1 MISGVDGKLE
11 RLRPVSVLI
20 PTYGAADKLLLCLKS
35 LAKHAPADCRV
46 HVLDDATP
54 DDSVRKACEAV
65 QSHFPQLSYH
75 RSEVNRGFVASCNW
89 GFRHLREAGADL
101 LLLNSDTEVT
111 PGFLQEM
118 QAVLYLHERHAVVTP
133 RSNNATIFSVPWA
146 GGVLPPAES
155 YEVWQ
160 RIHPLLSR
168 YQVMPTCVGFC
179 MLIRHEVLERFGL
192 FDESYGPGYNEEND
206 FVCRINRY
214 GYSAVAANWAY
225 VFHYEGSSFGTR
237 KKRLEADNRKL
248 LLSRYPEYE
257 RKVADYARFNV
268 DPVEIFAPLYL
279 PHRPRILFDLFHLP
293 ALHSGTSEF
302 ALNLLREIGR
312 LMEDDYDLY
321 VGIGQAREFFAYE
334 LTGYRIYDDQPNAQM
349 TFDLVF
355 KPCQIFTWDEFRRM
369 ARSAPRVAYAL
380 QDIIGIRCDYLG
392 AASRRILFRKTADLS
407 DCVFTISEF
416 SRSDF
421 AAFFGSAVPMR
432 VVHHGTNFGTTPGE
446 FRTGEYILVMGN
458 DYVHKGVADAVS
470 HLNGKWPV
478 VVMGGKPQ
486 TETQPENVR
495 WLSSGG
501 LSRQHMRELLVNAR
515 MMVYPS
521 HYEGFGLPVVD
532 ALALGK
538 PVVVLDNEVS
548 RELAEITGDRN
559 LHRIESLSQLK
570 DSVLRVFE
578 HETRA
583 PETPLR
589 TWRDVAEEYVAAFRE
604 ILARDVDVAKLRA
617 RWDTLRTL
625 ESVCP
630 SDALQR
636 GSGPSSARARHGLGR
651 TLDRVAV
658 LRRALRS
665 VWNGTSGHRL
675 APWRSPYLRE
685 KVETYT
691 GVRMPSTGFLEFS
704 GFMWRQRAE
713 LLRVLKSK
721 GKRER

>member
-1 MISGVDGKLE
+1 VISGAGDRLEKL
-11 RLRPVSVLI
+11 RLVSVLI
-20 PTYGAADKLLLCLKS
+20 PAYGAADKLLVCLKS
-35 LAKHAPADCRV
+35 LAEHAPANCWV
-46 HVLDDATP
+46 HVLDDATS
-54 DDSVRKACEAV
+54 DDSVRKTCEAV
-65 QSHFPQLSYH
+65 QPHFPQLSYH

-111 PGFLQEM
+111 AGFLEEM

-146 GGVLPPAES
+146 GGMLPPVES

-179 MLIRHEVLERFGL
+179 MLIKHEILERLGL
-192 FDESYGPGYNEEND
+192 FDESYGFGYNEEND

-237 KKRLEADNRKL
+237 KKKLEADNRKL

-257 RKVADYARFNV
+257 RKVADYVRFNV
-268 DPVEIFAPLYL
+268 DPVETFASLYL

-302 ALNLLREIGR
+302 ALNLLREVGR
-312 LMEDDYDLY
+312 LVEDDYDLY
-321 VGIGQAREFFAYE
+321 VGINQAREFFAHE

-349 TFDLVF
+349 TFDFVF

-369 ARSAPRVAYAL
+369 ARLAPRVAYAL
-380 QDIIGIRCDYLG
+380 LDIIAVRCDYLG
-392 AASRRILFRKTADLS
+392 AAGRQVLFRKTAELS
-407 DCVFTISEF
+407 DCVFAISEF
-416 SRSDF
+416 SYSDF
-421 AAFFGSAVPMR
+421 AAYYNSEIRMNVI
-432 VVHHGTNFGTTPGE
+432 HLGTNLGRTTGE
-446 FRTGEYILVMGN
+446 FRTGGYILVMGN

-478 VVMGGKPQ
+478 VVMGGKPHSEKQ
-486 TETQPENVR
+486 SENIR
-495 WLSSGG
+495 WLGSGD
-501 LSRQHMRELLVNAR
+501 LSRQDMRELLVNAR

-538 PVVVLDNEVS
+538 PVVVLDSEVT
-548 RELAEITGDRN
+548 RELAEITRDRN
-559 LHRIESLSQLK
+559 LHRIESLSQLQ
-570 DSVLRVFE
+570 DSVLQVFE
-578 HETRA
+578 HETTA
-583 PETPLR
+583 PEVSPR
-589 TWRDVAEEYVAAFRE
+589 TWRAVAEEYVAAFRE

-630 SDALQR
+630 SDVLQR
-636 GSGPSSARARHGLGR
+636 NSEPSSIRERH
-651 TLDRVAV
+651 V
-658 LRRALRS
+658 LRGVRRVLRS
-665 VWNGTSGHRL
+665 LWNGTSGHRL

-685 KVETYT
+685 RIETHT
-691 GVRMPSTGFLEFS
+691 GARMHSTGLLEFS
-704 GFMWRQRAE
+704 GVMWRGRAE

-721 GKRER
+721 GRTER

>member
-1 MISGVDGKLE
+1 M
-11 RLRPVSVLI
+11 
-20 PTYGAADKLLLCLKS
+20 
-35 LAKHAPADCRV
+35 

-54 DDSVRKACEAV
+54 DDSIRNTCEAV
-65 QSHFPQLSYH
+65 HSHLPQLSYH

-101 LLLNSDTEVT
+101 LMLNSDTEVT
-111 PGFLQEM
+111 AGFLQEM

-146 GGVLPPAES
+146 GGMLPPAES

-160 RIHPLLSR
+160 RIHSVLSR
-168 YQVMPTCVGFC
+168 FQVMPTCVGFC
-179 MLIRHEVLERFGL
+179 MLVKHEILERFGL
-192 FDESYGPGYNEEND
+192 FDECYGFGYNEEND

-225 VFHYEGSSFGTR
+225 VFHYEGSSFGPR
-237 KKRLEADNRKL
+237 KKKLEADNRKL

-257 RKVADYARFNV
+257 RKVADYIRFNV
-268 DPVEIFAPLYL
+268 NPVETFASLYL
-279 PHRPRILFDLFHLP
+279 PHRRRILFDLFHLP

-312 LMEDDYDLY
+312 LLEDDYDLY
-321 VGIGQAREFFAYE
+321 VGISRAKEFFAHE
-334 LTGYRIYDDQPNAQM
+334 LTGYRIYDDPPNAQM

-355 KPCQIFTWDEFRRM
+355 KPCQLFTWDEFRRM
-369 ARSAPRVAYAL
+369 ARLAPRVAYTL
-380 QDIIGIRCDYLG
+380 LDIIAVRCDYLG
-392 AASRRILFRKTADLS
+392 AASRQILFRKTAELS
-407 DCVFTISEF
+407 DCIFAISEF
-416 SRSDF
+416 SYSDF
-421 AAFFGSAVPMR
+421 AAYYNSEIKMNVI
-432 VVHHGTNFGTTPGE
+432 HLGTNLGRTKGE

-486 TETQPENVR
+486 TETQSENVR
-495 WLSSGG
+495 WLGSGD
-501 LSRQHMRELLVNAR
+501 LSRQDMRGLLVNAR

-538 PVVVLDNEVS
+538 PVVVLDSEVT
-548 RELAEITGDRN
+548 RELAQITGDRN
-559 LHRIESLSQLK
+559 LHRIESLSQLQ
-570 DSVLRVFE
+570 DSVLQVFE
-578 HETRA
+578 HETTA
-583 PETPLR
+583 PEGPPR
-589 TWRDVAEEYVAAFRE
+589 TWQDVAEEYVTAFRE

-630 SDALQR
+630 SDTLQR
-636 GSGPSSARARHGLGR
+636 NSAPGSASAPGRALN
-651 TLDRVAV
+651 RVAV
-658 LRRALRS
+658 LRKVLRS
-665 VWNGTSGHRL
+665 LWNGTSGHRL

-685 KVETYT
+685 KIENHT
-691 GVRMPSTGFLEFS
+691 GARMHGPGLLEFS
-704 GFMWRQRAE
+704 GVMWRGRAE
-713 LLRVLKSK
+713 LWRVLKWK
-721 GKRER
+721 GQTER

>member
-1 MISGVDGKLE
+1 MISGAGGKLE
-11 RLRPVSVLI
+11 KLRPVSVLI
-20 PTYGAADKLLLCLKS
+20 PTYGAADKLLMCLKS
-35 LAKHAPADCRV
+35 LAKHAPEDCRV
-46 HVLDDATP
+46 HVLDDATA
-54 DDSVRKACEAV
+54 DDSVRKTCEAV
-65 QSHFPQLSYH
+65 QPHFPQLSYH

-89 GFRHLREAGADL
+89 GFRHLREAEADL

-111 PGFLQEM
+111 AGFLQEM

-146 GGVLPPAES
+146 GGTLPPAES

-179 MLIRHEVLERFGL
+179 MLIKHQILDRFGL
-192 FDESYGPGYNEEND
+192 FDESYGAGYNEEND

-237 KKRLEADNRKL
+237 RKKLEADNRKL

-257 RKVADYARFNV
+257 RKVADYVRFNV
-268 DPVEIFAPLYL
+268 DPVETFASLYL
-279 PHRPRILFDLFHLP
+279 PHRPRMLFDLFHLP

-302 ALNLLREIGR
+302 ALNLLREVGR
-312 LMEDDYDLY
+312 LVEDDYDLY
-321 VGIGQAREFFAYE
+321 VGINQAREFFAHE
-334 LTGYRIYDDQPNAQM
+334 LTGYRIYDDQPNAQVI
-349 TFDLVF
+349 FDFVF
-355 KPCQIFTWDEFRRM
+355 KPCQIFTWDGFRRM
-369 ARSAPRVAYAL
+369 ARLAPRVAYAL
-380 QDIIGIRCDYLG
+380 QDIIAVRCDYLG
-392 AASRRILFRKTADLS
+392 AASRQILFRKTAELS

-421 AAFFGSAVPMR
+421 AAYFGSAVPMR

-458 DYVHKGVADAVS
+458 AYVHKGVADAVS

-486 TETQPENVR
+486 TEKQSENIR
-495 WLSSGG
+495 WLGSGDM
-501 LSRQHMRELLVNAR
+501 SRQDMRELLVNAR

-538 PVVVLDNEVS
+538 PVVVLDSEVT

-559 LHRIESLSQLK
+559 LHRIESLSHLQ
-570 DSVLRVFE
+570 DAVLQVFE
-578 HETRA
+578 HQTTA
-583 PETPLR
+583 PEVSPR
-589 TWRDVAEEYVAAFRE
+589 TWRAVAEEYVAAFRE
-604 ILARDVDVAKLRA
+604 ILARDVDVAKLRT

-630 SDALQR
+630 SDTLQHN
-636 GSGPSSARARHGLGR
+636 SGPSSAREPHVLGGVSR
-651 TLDRVAV
+651 V
-658 LRRALRS
+658 LRSL
-665 VWNGTSGHRL
+665 WNGTSGHRL
-675 APWRSPYLRE
+675 APWRSPYLRDRI
-685 KVETYT
+685 ETHT
-691 GVRMPSTGFLEFS
+691 GARMRGTGLLEFS
-704 GFMWRQRAE
+704 GVIWRGRAK

-721 GKRER
+721 GRTER